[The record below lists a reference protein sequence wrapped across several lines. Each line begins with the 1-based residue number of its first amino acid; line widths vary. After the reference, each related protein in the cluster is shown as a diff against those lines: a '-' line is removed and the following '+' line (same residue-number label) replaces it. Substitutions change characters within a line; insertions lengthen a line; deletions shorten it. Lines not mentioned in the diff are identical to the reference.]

1 MDIISPEVLDARLL
15 DEVARAAL
23 GKATCGVSVGS
34 DSRIHLLAKNL
45 PEQQRASDVLMRFG
59 LLRLTASA
67 ERLKAGA
74 ADPVI
79 RCRDE
84 LIAADERLG
93 FLVLRA
99 GEALMKGS
107 LDIRNG
113 KFSLTLPQPIAA
125 QYTVFFYRNRG
136 NYASGA
142 LEINVERA

>member
-34 DSRIHLLAKNL
+34 DSRIHLLAMNL
-45 PEQQRASDVLMRFG
+45 PEQQRASDVLMHFG

-67 ERLKAGA
+67 EKLEAGA

-79 RCRDE
+79 HCRDA
-84 LIAADERLG
+84 LIAKDERLG

-113 KFSLTLPQPIAA
+113 KCSLTLPQPIAA

-142 LEINVERA
+142 LEIKVERA